1 VDRETKKESVDE
13 MESGID
19 SDHDDAE
26 RRSSVLHGANQHWA
40 STAPPHHATDAGS
53 DTDITAAAAA
63 QSSHAALARH
73 TSSSSIDRLIDSLV
87 LRPPPP
93 LPDPAPTPT
102 TTTRCRGGVD
112 DVLSQLARA
121 PAASPSRRSDD
132 DDNIYANLVIPPP
145 PPPPQAAAAGDDDDE
160 LRAFLAKI
168 SACNG
173 VASARRRPPHTNSK
187 SCSDRSGTTASQ
199 PPLHAAVAAA
209 TTTRVVDA
217 EWRSV
222 HSRHRRDARVDN
234 DDYNDNIHD
243 NSGNNYHND
252 NNHDN
257 GINNDNRACDADDDV
272 LSTGFDH
279 SSGHHA
285 AQRVDSGGTGE
296 QLLHRGNGEPPLQY
310 HQQAATLQPR
320 VTSSHRTGQQQQSEA
335 ACSAVSPERASTSA
349 SYAAQH
355 PPSLSS
361 AGAWSSARRPT
372 AETHHNATRTHQSLT
387 TTSTGQ

>member
-1 VDRETKKESVDE
+1 
-13 MESGID
+13 
-19 SDHDDAE
+19 
-26 RRSSVLHGANQHWA
+26 
-40 STAPPHHATDAGS
+40 
-53 DTDITAAAAA
+53 
-63 QSSHAALARH
+63 
-73 TSSSSIDRLIDSLV
+73 
-87 LRPPPP
+87 
-93 LPDPAPTPT
+93 
-102 TTTRCRGGVD
+102 VD

-121 PAASPSRRSDD
+121 PAARPPRRSDD

-145 PPPPQAAAAGDDDDE
+145 PPPPQAAAAGDDDYE

-222 HSRHRRDARVDN
+222 QSRHRRDVRVDN
-234 DDYNDNIHD
+234 DDYNDSIHDNSGNNYHNDNNHDDDNHDNYNNIHD
-243 NSGNNYHND
+243 NSSNNYHND

-296 QLLHRGNGEPPLQY
+296 QLLHRGNGDPPLQY
-310 HQQAATLQPR
+310 LQQAGALQPR
-320 VTSSHRTGQQQQSEA
+320 VTSSHRTGQQQQQSEA
-335 ACSAVSPERASTSA
+335 ACSAVSPERASTGA

-372 AETHHNATRTHQSLT
+372 AETHHNATPTHQSLT